1 MRLVGYYALH
11 TLKNQ
16 IRKLM
21 KTWVLIFLLIC
32 FAVGVGIGIFAGVV
46 EDNAPEPDYPDNGVM
61 LPEEPGEPEDWDPD
75 LEDPENPDTDIV
87 IENLEEVD
95 GQFLEALGGVLLLG
109 VLVFYAFGADKA
121 GSQIFLPADVN
132 LLFASPMKPQSVLLF
147 RLSSRLGMTVLMSLY
162 LLFQLPNMVLN
173 GGLPLW
179 GCVALVLA
187 WTMLNVYGLLL
198 QVMLYTICSTHSA
211 VKKYLRP
218 AIYAILGVLVLGL
231 LAYRQS
237 IGGDWLTAVA
247 QYFGSPATRWIPV
260 WGWVRAFCVFAMDG
274 NVLFSVLT
282 ALALL
287 AGMAL
292 MVFVIWR
299 LKADF
304 YEEAMAKSEE
314 TAELLAQVQSDKS
327 TGIVVKRKKDRS
339 EKLRR
344 DSFNHGSGANVFF
357 FKAMYNRF
365 RFAFLGCIT
374 KTMVFYLVVAV
385 IAAILAKDMMVV
397 SLALGVMV
405 FYRALGNPLE
415 ADTGNDTF
423 RMVPESAWAKV
434 FWSLLGGIANCLLD
448 ILPAVIVGAV
458 ITRTNPLIAL
468 AWIPL
473 IVSVDYLSTT
483 VGSFINL
490 SVPVSAG
497 TTVKQLVQVLFIYF
511 GLLPDIVIAALAI
524 VFDYLF
530 LGMAAI
536 TAVNLFLGTLFF
548 GVTPIFVDA
557 KGGRRPKVD
566 VPFTGDLTVARKAFS
581 RVGLGL
587 FAAIVSA
594 TVLQLIIAALIS
606 NLFADGEAPAWLLWV
621 ATFVPMYFVAMPLC
635 YLILRKV
642 PANPPEV
649 RPAKPVRLAM
659 DGAISFF
666 LMYAGNIVGILVLLL
681 IQSIFP
687 ATAAENPL
695 ATYAYSDSLVF
706 QILVMVI
713 LAPLFEE
720 FIFRKQIIDRVRVY
734 GEKTAVVVSALLF
747 GLFHGNFS
755 QFFYAAALGLV
766 FGYLYLK
773 TGRLRYSIGLHMLVN
788 FIGSIVAP
796 AIVRTVPEEIMI
808 GGDPDA
814 AAILTGMLPLLI
826 YLLVIFMVFL
836 AGLVLFCIG
845 THNLAFQTAEV
856 ELPRRQRGRTV
867 FRNAGMILFF
877 LAAAALFVISVVPL

>member
-21 KTWVLIFLLIC
+21 KTWVLIFILIC
-32 FAVGVGIGIFAGVV
+32 FAVGVGVGIFAGMVSDS
-46 EDNAPEPDYPDNGVM
+46 EPEPDYPDSGEM
-61 LPEEPGEPEDWDPD
+61 LPSGPDEMEDWDPD
-75 LEDPENPDTDIV
+75 LEDPEDPDADIV
-87 IENLEEVD
+87 IEDLEVD

-147 RLSSRLGMTVLMSLY
+147 RLSSRLGMTVAMSLY
-162 LLFQLPNMVLN
+162 LLFQLPNMVQN
-173 GGLPLW
+173 GGVPLW
-179 GCVALVLA
+179 GGVALVLG
-187 WTMLNVYGLLL
+187 WTMINVYGLLL
-198 QVMLYTICSTHSA
+198 QVMLYTVCSTHTA

-218 AIYAILGVLVLGL
+218 VIYGILAVLALGF

-237 IGGDWLTAVA
+237 AGGDWMAA
-247 QYFGSPATRWIPV
+247 AGQFFGNPVTRWIPV
-260 WGWVRAFCVFAMDG
+260 WGWIRAFCVFALDG

-282 ALALL
+282 ALALV

-314 TAELLAQVQSDKS
+314 TAELLARAQSEKS
-327 TGIVVKRKKDRS
+327 SGIVVKRKKDRS

-344 DSFNHGSGANVFF
+344 DSFHHGFGANVFF
-357 FKAMYNRF
+357 FKTMYNRF
-365 RFAFLGCIT
+365 RFAFLGFLT
-374 KTMVFYLVVAV
+374 KTTVFYLVVAG
-385 IAAILAKDMMVV
+385 IASALSHDMMVV
-397 SLALGVMV
+397 ALALGVMV
-405 FYRALGNPLE
+405 FYRALGNPLGTD
-415 ADTGNDTF
+415 ANNDTF
-423 RMVPESAWAKV
+423 RMVPESAWSKV
-434 FWSLLGGIANCLLD
+434 FWSLLGGITNCLLD
-448 ILPAVIVGAV
+448 ILPAVIAGAV
-458 ITRTNPLIAL
+458 ITRTNLLIAL

-473 IVSVDYLSTT
+473 IVSVDYFSTT
-483 VGSFINL
+483 VGAFINL

-497 TTVKQLVQVLFIYF
+497 ATVKQLVQVLFIYF
-511 GLLPDIVIAALAI
+511 GLLPDIVIAVLAI
-524 VFDYLF
+524 AFDHLTV
-530 LGMAAI
+530 GMVAI

-566 VPFTGDLTVARKAFS
+566 PPFTGDLTAARKAFS
-581 RVGLGL
+581 RMGLGL
-587 FAAIVSA
+587 FAALASA
-594 TVLQLIIAALIS
+594 SILQLAVAAFLP
-606 NLFADGEAPAWLLWV
+606 NFYPDGNYPAWLMWA

-635 YLILRKV
+635 YCILRKV
-642 PANPPEV
+642 PATPPAV
-649 RPAKPVRLAM
+649 HPAKPARLAM
-659 DGAISFF
+659 DGAICLF
-666 LMYAGNIVGILVLLL
+666 LMYAGNIVGILLLLL
-681 IQSIFP
+681 IQRIFP
-687 ATAAENPL
+687 IPAVENPL
-695 ATYAYSDSLVF
+695 NAYAYSDSLVF

-720 FIFRKQIIDRVRVY
+720 FIFRRQLIDRMRVY
-734 GEKTAVVVSALLF
+734 GERTAVVTSALLF

-755 QFFYAAALGLV
+755 QFFYAAAIGLV

-788 FIGSIVAP
+788 FLGSVVAP
-796 AIVRTVPEEIMI
+796 AIVRAVPEEVLD
-808 GGDPDA
+808 DPDPSA
-814 AAILTGMLPLLI
+814 AVLLTGMRPLLI
-826 YLLVIFMVFL
+826 YLLVIFAVFL

-845 THNLAFQTAEV
+845 THNLAFQTAEL
-856 ELPRRQRGRTV
+856 ELPRKQRGKTV
-867 FRNAGMILFF
+867 WRNAGMALF
-877 LAAAALFVISVVPL
+877 LLGAAALFVLSVAHF